1 MGALMAG
8 NELENGTSC
17 LVDFLYEVFR
27 ARSIE
32 EIWSLHTDKMAEVG
46 FDRLLYGFTRFRTA
60 NYLGSP
66 DDSLFLT
73 NHHPDYVNEFIRGG
87 LYQAA
92 PMVRWAADNVG
103 AQSWKLMLEAI
114 KSAETLSTIERKVV
128 ELNKRHNVQAGYSI
142 GFRDVSVRAKGGIGL
157 CARADLTQDDVEAI
171 WAKHGREIVIMNN
184 VVHLRISSLPYVSGK
199 TLTARQRETL
209 EWVGDGKTT
218 QDIAI
223 IMGLTPA
230 TVEKHLRLARE
241 VLDVDTTAQAVLKAS
256 FHNQIFVVPEIR
268 TA

>member
-1 MGALMAG
+1 MSETDLPEDTG
-8 NELENGTSC
+8 C
-17 LVDFLYEVFR
+17 LVGFLYEIFR

-32 EIWSLHTDKMAEVG
+32 EIWSLHTEKMASLG
-46 FDRLLYGFTRFRTA
+46 FDRLLYGFTRFKTA

-73 NHHPDYVNEFIRGG
+73 NHHADYVAEFIRGG
-87 LYQAA
+87 LYLAA
-92 PMVRWAADNVG
+92 PMVRWAADNIG
-103 AQSWKLMLEAI
+103 AQSWKPMLEAI
-114 KSAETLSTIERKVV
+114 KSLESLSPIERKVV
-128 ELNKRHNVQAGYSI
+128 ELNRRHNVQAGYSI

-157 CARADLTQDDVEAI
+157 CARRDLSQDDVEAI
-171 WAKHGREIVIMNN
+171 WAAHGREIIIMNN

-218 QDIAI
+218 QDIAT